1 MGATAAPRVWAAS
14 SAISISGEFGARTA
28 TTSPCLTPSERRPAA
43 TPRRR
48 ASSADQERSCHLPE
62 GPRERTAARDGSTAA
77 RAAISC
83 GTLWK
88 GTSGRGGPTISRP
101 SIGPTLLRGTPYAIR
116 RANAVG
122 TPNCVWC
129 PRLLLRG
136 RLLLA
141 ELLDHLLLRR
151 AGHRLVLGELHRVL
165 ALALRRRAEIRR
177 VPEHLGQR
185 HVRAGD
191 QVAFHGLG
199 VLDDAAPLV
208 ELAHHRALELLGRL
222 HLDVQS

>member
-28 TTSPCLTPSERRPAA
+28 TTSPRLTPSERRPAA

-62 GPRERTAARDGSTAA
+62 GLRERTAARDGSTAA
-77 RAAISC
+77 RAAISW

-101 SIGPTLLRGTPYAIR
+101 SIGGTLLRGTPYAIHH
-116 RANAVG
+116 ANGRVG
-122 TPNCVWC
+122 MVNCVWC
-129 PRLLLRG
+129 PRLLLRR

-151 AGHRLVLGELHRVL
+151 PRDRLVLGELHRVL

-177 VPEHLGQR
+177 VPEHFRQR
-185 HVRAGD
+185 HVRAGVQGD
-191 QVAFHGLG
+191 VHRLG

-208 ELAHHRALELLGRL
+208 ELAHP
-222 HLDVQS
+222 

>member
-28 TTSPCLTPSERRPAA
+28 TTSPRLTPSERRPAA

-77 RAAISC
+77 RAAISW

-101 SIGPTLLRGTPYAIR
+101 SIGGTLLRGTPYAIR
-116 RANAVG
+116 HANG
-122 TPNCVWC
+122 S
-129 PRLLLRG
+129 
-136 RLLLA
+136 LA
-141 ELLDHLLLRR
+141 WRI
-151 AGHRLVLGELHRVL
+151 AYG
-165 ALALRRRAEIRR
+165 
-177 VPEHLGQR
+177 VPGY
-185 HVRAGD
+185 
-191 QVAFHGLG
+191 F
-199 VLDDAAPLV
+199 
-208 ELAHHRALELLGRL
+208 
-222 HLDVQS
+222 